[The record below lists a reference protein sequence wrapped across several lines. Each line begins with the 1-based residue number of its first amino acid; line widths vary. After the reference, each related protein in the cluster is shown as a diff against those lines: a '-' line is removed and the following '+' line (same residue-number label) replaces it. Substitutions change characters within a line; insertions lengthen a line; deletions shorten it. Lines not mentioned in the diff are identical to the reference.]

1 MDLREFSY
9 FIRNKL
15 LEEANTYN
23 DSLFSVSYK
32 NMEEGKYMAGKRLAL
47 VSIAN
52 SMGDLLNEF
61 CERN

>member
-1 MDLREFSY
+1 MDLREFSQ

-15 LEEANTYN
+15 LTEANTYN
-23 DSLFSVSYK
+23 DALLSVSYK

-47 VSIAN
+47 ESIAN
-52 SMGDLLNEF
+52 SMGDLLKEY

>member
-1 MDLREFSY
+1 MDLREFSQ
-9 FIRNKL
+9 FLRNKL
-15 LEEANTYN
+15 LKEADEYN

-32 NMEEGKYMAGKRLAL
+32 SMEEGKYMAGKRLAL

-52 SMGDLLNEF
+52 SMGDLLKEF